1 MSHAGG
7 AGGQQTDWPRR
18 GDPIPRHGRGPL
30 RLQRFQAVDAFLG
43 VAGDFLGDREA
54 EHNLMLGICHNL
66 LAEPDRFA
74 EAPYLA
80 AVLNGDEEVVAC
92 ATQTPPWQILLS
104 EIDDSRAIEVL
115 VADRVEDPPPAVLG
129 PPSHV
134 AAYARL
140 LADRTGRAARLDM
153 GERIFQLT
161 NLLPPRRASGSMRP
175 ARPTDQPLLVQWLTE
190 FIDEALSETP
200 PDDVE
205 GMAARWASGSGRT
218 MQLWLDNGLPVSMC
232 GVGSPTPHGIR
243 IGPVYT
249 PSDLRNRGYAS
260 NLVARA
266 CANELNAGRRYCF
279 LFTDRSNPTSNHI
292 YQEIGFEPV
301 TDVDRWVIA

>member
-1 MSHAGG
+1 MSRAGG
-7 AGGQQTDWPRR
+7 APGQRVDGQPARSASTQRAAA
-18 GDPIPRHGRGPL
+18 PL
-30 RLQRFQAVDAFLG
+30 RVERFAAVEAFLG

-54 EHNLMLGICHNL
+54 EHNLILGLCHNML
-66 LAEPDRFA
+66 TSPSLYPT
-74 EAPYLA
+74 PHLA
-80 AVLNGDEEVVAC
+80 AVINRDEEVVAC
-92 ATQTPPWQILLS
+92 TIQTPPWQLVLS
-104 EIDDSRAIEVL
+104 EVDDSRAVQLL
-115 VADRVEDPPPAVLG
+115 VEDRLDDPPPGVLG
-129 PPSHV
+129 PTDAA

-140 LADRTGRAARLDM
+140 MADRTGRAARLAT
-153 GERIFQLT
+153 GERIFRLE
-161 NLLPPRRASGSMRP
+161 NLVPPRRANGAMRP
-175 ARPTDQPLLVQWLTE
+175 ARPSDRALLVQWLTE
-190 FIDEALSETP
+190 FIDEALGDAHH
-200 PDDVE
+200 DDIEALADRYATGE
-205 GMAARWASGSGRT
+205 GRV

-292 YQEIGFEPV
+292 YQEIGFEAV
-301 TDVDRWVIA
+301 TDVDRWTID